1 MTTDLVTEALTMAWF
16 RKRPA
21 VGLMHHPDRGSPY
34 ARQAVQTKLKDYG
47 RLCSLRRKG
56 TFWDNAPTE
65 SWFNRV
71 KTERVHT
78 LRDATQNDMK
88 AQSCKY
94 IEGFYNRKR
103 QHSTL
108 GDRAPAQFL
117 DAWISKPYQEKQGA

>member
-1 MTTDLVTEALTMAWF
+1 MAWF

-65 SWFNRV
+65 SWFNRL
-71 KTERVHT
+71 KTERVHA
-78 LRDATQNDMK
+78 LRDATQNDMIRLL
-88 AQSCKY
+88 ATDRQQ
-94 IEGFYNRKR
+94 RKHR
-103 QHSTL
+103 YRLANSMPLNDYCCLNST
-108 GDRAPAQFL
+108 A
-117 DAWISKPYQEKQGA
+117 S

>member
-1 MTTDLVTEALTMAWF
+1 MAWF

-65 SWFNRV
+65 SWFNRL
-71 KTERVHT
+71 KTERVHA
-78 LRDATQNDMK
+78 LRDATQNDMIRLL
-88 AQSCKY
+88 ATDHQLSSWMR
-94 IEGFYNRKR
+94 GSANRITKNGHHEVR
-103 QHSTL
+103 PL
-108 GDRAPAQFL
+108 ADE
-117 DAWISKPYQEKQGA
+117 KPRKPHAAETQVCAVHKE